1 MTTKAEKYRRI
12 TLYDC
17 EKNDKT
23 GYGNHTKYIRKDI
36 FKGKALEEEVQRV
49 KDEQAQINEEYRQ
62 KNPIRTKLDI
72 IKTLANYKP
81 IEQAPTQQLTN
92 LDIQLDQGTG
102 NTIYILGSSKMG
114 KSTLLMYIY
123 KKYYADPKFITTLFT
138 INYHIKT
145 YIKDKTL
152 MLCKIFDKNA
162 EKVIKMEKFINTKTK
177 NHYDFVNIFDDIL
190 DVKYNKLLNDMI
202 MTYRNANISSVVS
215 LQYTHLLSKGARA
228 NVNNVICFGFNTEE
242 SILTV
247 IKTFLKTPF
256 SNLGYKTEQQ
266 QINFYKDMTKDH
278 GFIYIHPVSQTIS
291 FHKLSL

>member
-1 MTTKAEKYRRI
+1 MSTKAEKYRRV

-23 GYGNHTKYIRKDI
+23 GYGNHVRYIRRDQ
-36 FKGKALEEEVQRV
+36 FKGKKMENEVKRI
-49 KDEQAQINEEYRQ
+49 KDEQTKINEEYRQ
-62 KNPIRTKLDI
+62 KNPVRTKINI
-72 IKTLANYKP
+72 IKSLANFTPPEKP
-81 IEQAPTQQLTN
+81 QTQQLTN
-92 LDIQLDQGTG
+92 LDIKFDEGTG

-123 KKYYADPKFITTLFT
+123 NKYYSNPKYITTLFT

-145 YIKDKTL
+145 YVKDKNL
-152 MLCKIFDKNA
+152 MICKTFDKNA
-162 EKVIKMEKFINTKTK
+162 EKVIKMEKYINTKTA

-190 DVKYNKLLNDMI
+190 DIRYNKLLNDMV
-202 MTYRNANISSVVS
+202 MTYRNSNVSSIIS

-228 NVNNVICFGFNTEE
+228 NVNNIVCFGFNTEE
-242 SILTV
+242 SIITV

-256 SNLGYKTEQQ
+256 TNLGYTNETQ